1 MKRLIPVLILL
12 AAAVAVG
19 VYLYPRLIKKP
30 APVNQLTLSGNIE
43 AHESLVSFKVQGRI
57 IDLPVEEGQQIERG
71 ALLARLE
78 DADSR
83 QKVRIDEATVRV
95 RESDLSLTLAGTREQ
110 EVRASQQSMID
121 AQADLEEKKLDNDR
135 AQRLFGKDEI
145 STQDRDLAATALKR
159 AEAIFKAAQ
168 QRYNEAV
175 EGSRKEDIA
184 IARANLNE
192 ANANLRL
199 SQVNLD
205 YANLRAP
212 SSGVITVRQAEL
224 GEVVAPGSPVVTL
237 ADLDHIWLRAYIAEN
252 DLGSIHW
259 GQDAA
264 VTTDTYPG
272 KQYHGRISFISSNA
286 EFTPKSVQTYK
297 ERVTLV
303 YRIKIDIDNPN
314 HELKPGMPADAHIDL
329 AAARPEAQPSG
340 PAPARR

>member
-12 AAAVAVG
+12 AAAIAAG

-57 IDLPVEEGQQIERG
+57 IDLPVEEGQQVERG

-78 DADSR
+78 DADFK
-83 QKVRIDEATVRV
+83 QKVRVDEAAVRV
-95 RESDLSLTLAGTREQ
+95 RESNLALTLAGTREQ
-110 EVRASQQSMID
+110 EVKAAQQSMID

-135 AQRLFGKDEI
+135 AQRLFSKDEI
-145 STQDRDLAATALKR
+145 SAQDRDLAATALKR

-184 IARANLNE
+184 NLNE
-192 ANANLRL
+192 ASANLGL
-199 SQVNLD
+199 SQVNLG
-205 YANLRAP
+205 YAILRAP
-212 SSGVITVRQAEL
+212 STGVITVRQAEL

-237 ADLDHIWLRAYIAEN
+237 ADLDHIWLRAYIAET

-259 GQDAA
+259 GQEAN

-272 KQYHGRISFISSNA
+272 KQYHGRISFISSSA

-303 YRIKIDIDNPN
+303 YRIKIDIDNPS
-314 HELKPGMPADAHIDL
+314 HELKPGMPADAHLDL
-329 AAARPEAQPSG
+329 AAAKPDAQPSG
-340 PAPARR
+340 AAPAKQ